1 MLHSKQRYLFID
13 FLRFIAVVFM
23 IQGHTFEALLDLKI
37 RSNTLFF
44 VHDFF
49 HGFVAPMFLF
59 ASGVAFGIATF
70 KKWEE
75 HVAPTKHVAR
85 RIGKFTGLLAIGYAL
100 HLPYLSLQKIL
111 YNSTDADLAILFQV
125 DALHCIAVTL
135 LLLQAAVFIIRNEKK
150 FVLFAGITG
159 TIIVFL
165 APVLWR
171 ADFRETLPLWF
182 ASYLNAA
189 NYSWF
194 PLFPWSGYMMYGTVF
209 AWLFINAKEH
219 HQAVQLMQKLV
230 VWGVASFTISL
241 ILVSLPFQLYPPH
254 DVWKSNPLIV
264 FARLGFVAVVTS
276 GVFFAEYSMKIK
288 SAIPQIMGR
297 ESLFIYVVHLVIV
310 YGSVINL
317 GLKHLFQ
324 PTLSVAESLLVFVGV
339 FLVTVSFTYGWHH
352 FKKNY
357 KRSAIAVRFAGAGI
371 FLYFFFTRPW

>member
-297 ESLFIYVVHLVIV
+297 
-310 YGSVINL
+310 
-317 GLKHLFQ
+317 
-324 PTLSVAESLLVFVGV
+324 
-339 FLVTVSFTYGWHH
+339 
-352 FKKNY
+352 
-357 KRSAIAVRFAGAGI
+357 
-371 FLYFFFTRPW
+371 

>member
-75 HVAPTKHVAR
+75 HIAPTKHVAR

-135 LLLQAAVFIIRNEKK
+135 ILLQAAVFVIRNEKK
-150 FVLFAGITG
+150 FVLFAGVTG

-165 APVLWR
+165 APVMWGT
-171 ADFRETLPLWF
+171 DFKETLPLWF
-182 ASYLNAA
+182 ASYLNAE

-241 ILVSLPFQLYPPH
+241 ILVSMPFQLYPPH
-254 DVWKSNPLIV
+254 DVWKANPLIV

-276 GVFFAEYSMKIK
+276 GVFFAEHSMKIK

-310 YGSVINL
+310 YGSVVNL

-324 PTLSVAESLLVFVGV
+324 PTLSVFEALLVFVGV
-339 FLVTVSFTYGWHH
+339 FLVTVSFTYGWHQ

-357 KRSAIAVRFAGAGI
+357 KRPAFAVRFVCAGI
-371 FLYFFFTRPW
+371 FLYFFLTRPW